1 MLMRGR
7 SVAKEA
13 LDLLQY
19 EPENSADGFLNERIG
34 MELERIES
42 DLMKYGKL

>member
-1 MLMRGR
+1 MRAR

-13 LDLLQY
+13 LDLLKF
-19 EPENSADGFLNERIG
+19 EPENSVEGFLTERIA